1 MNRNIE
7 ETFREYQKI
16 WKNREEELTQT
27 LLLSQ
32 QQIESNNRTSQLFKK
47 HSTTSPQKTKQPSWP
62 SINSPP

>member
-32 QQIESNNRTSQLFKK
+32 QQIESNKRPSQLFKK
-47 HSTTSPQKTKQPSWP
+47 HSTTSPPKTKQPSWP
-62 SINSPP
+62 STNSPP